1 MSCSSYLVMLFVGV
15 VVLTT
20 TQFCVCDPYYTTTS
34 PTTNDHKL
42 PPNPFLNH
50 PKQHKPPL
58 PVLLL
63 QQPPHDRVENPQSE
77 HNKPPTLPARHVLI
91 QCPPRVVTRPLPG
104 CHGRHPPANVAS
116 STPPLA

>member
-20 TQFCVCDPYYTTTS
+20 TQLCVCDPYYT

-50 PKQHKPPL
+50 PEQHKPPL
-58 PVLLL
+58 PVPLL
-63 QQPPHDRVENPQSE
+63 QQPPHDRVENPQLE
-77 HNKPPTLPARHVLI
+77 HNKLPTLSARRVLI
-91 QCPPRVVTRPLPG
+91 LCPPLSGGPVIRPAPG
-104 CHGRHPPANVAS
+104 CHP
-116 STPPLA
+116 